1 MYNLSSEII
10 TLLLFSES
18 FSFYELFD
26 SYQSG
31 FFNISWFP
39 WLFTQE
45 YFSWQSSGIERF
57 YPAYLLLLN
66 LINTVRFSQ
75 TMTVIQFAAINLILI
90 SLILCQLLSYD
101 VDSLFF
107 IFLSGHHTLLYVYD
121 KTNYQWFRLFFL
133 PSSYMQ
139 TLYYFIAWLKIRY
152 TISLAIVLTIMFV
165 YTFFLLMDNLVIVK
179 LTPSTF
185 IISPSLIWSRE
196 IITHYGYF
204 KSVSVHRKLS
214 CRSN

>member
-1 MYNLSSEII
+1 MSVK
-10 TLLLFSES
+10 LF
-18 FSFYELFD
+18 
-26 SYQSG
+26 
-31 FFNISWFP
+31 
-39 WLFTQE
+39 
-45 YFSWQSSGIERF
+45 
-57 YPAYLLLLN
+57 
-66 LINTVRFSQ
+66 
-75 TMTVIQFAAINLILI
+75 
-90 SLILCQLLSYD
+90 SYD

-107 IFLSGHHTLLYVYD
+107 IFLSGHQTLLYVYD
-121 KTNYQWFRLFFL
+121 KTNYQLFKLFFL